1 MTPITDKD
9 EIAELESN
17 SNNYQ
22 PEHDQDEIS
31 YLEKQAMPSGD
42 HEQSFLHKL
51 PRNIL
56 AGLAQGGHETLNLP
70 YNIAKGLDTGAKDTL
85 ASKLGFKTSDIP
97 HQQDYDYAQM
107 LGLPTGDAAT
117 LSDKLIRGFAQYAP
131 MLGAPEAELGSAGN
145 LISKIPKIGNFLHKS
160 ARLGVPQAAYSA
172 IQEPENPGK
181 AAAIGLASGAI
192 APTLEGVVNALR
204 PSSLLRGN
212 LSPEQLAK
220 NLDVTQGTETGLG
233 R

>member
-1 MTPITDKD
+1 
-9 EIAELESN
+9 
-17 SNNYQ
+17 
-22 PEHDQDEIS
+22 
-31 YLEKQAMPSGD
+31 
-42 HEQSFLHKL
+42 
-51 PRNIL
+51 
-56 AGLAQGGHETLNLP
+56 
-70 YNIAKGLDTGAKDTL
+70 
-85 ASKLGFKTSDIP
+85 
-97 HQQDYDYAQM
+97 
-107 LGLPTGDAAT
+107 
-117 LSDKLIRGFAQYAP
+117 
-131 MLGAPEAELGSAGN
+131 APEAELGSAGN

-233 R
+233 RVIESPTLNRVYENVLPHVIGSGAEDTMQRTANDIIGKGNNLLEETRGDVDSG